1 MSFSEMIHVEAEQR
15 LMARVLGWGG
25 LVSRLIL
32 FPALI
37 LYYGGL
43 WPGRIEL
50 TAWPDFWT
58 LSAADLAQALG
69 GSGGLSGAE
78 FTGEALILV
87 AFVVLIANPA
97 IGGVALVPAFFRH
110 GNRRYAWLAL
120 GQVVLA
126 VVAWLL
132 A

>member
-1 MSFSEMIHVEAEQR
+1 MSSPEIHVEAEQG

-25 LVSRLIL
+25 LASRLIL

-43 WPGRIEL
+43 WPGRVDL
-50 TAWPDFWT
+50 AAWPDFWA

-78 FTGEALILV
+78 FTGEALILL
-87 AFVVLIANPA
+87 AFVVLIATPA
-97 IGGVALVPAFFRH
+97 VGGLALAPAFFRR

-126 VVAWLL
+126 VAAWLL